1 MMNLSVPRNPPV
13 CAACQQGKLKATP
26 HPRVPER
33 TSNAFDLVHADLVL
47 LDGISFGGSKYMLLF
62 VEDSTRFGWAYFS
75 SLKDAATIGPLTKTF
90 ILMILTQF
98 NVIIKCWRT
107 DGGSGEFLNGLID
120 SIYKDHGMIH
130 QPSTPYVKQQN
141 GVVERRIQTLK
152 NMERSMRAGAGVLD
166 DSRFQAEALATA
178 LFLTNLL
185 PSVTLDNRSPHLLL
199 KGI

>member
-1 MMNLSVPRNPPV
+1 MAYL
-13 CAACQQGKLKATP
+13 
-26 HPRVPER
+26 
-33 TSNAFDLVHADLVL
+33 LVAPNTC
-47 LDGISFGGSKYMLLF
+47 SY
-62 VEDSTRFGWAYFS
+62 S
-75 SLKDAATIGPLTKTF
+75 SRIAHGLAGQDAATIGPLTKTF

-152 NMERSMRAGAGVLD
+152 
-166 DSRFQAEALATA
+166 
-178 LFLTNLL
+178 
-185 PSVTLDNRSPHLLL
+185 
-199 KGI
+199 